1 MAVGRAVL
9 AIVAVAGVSRV
20 VLPRLLRL
28 VTASGRREAFPLA
41 ILLASVGSAWLA
53 TLVGLSMAVGAF
65 LAGLMLAE
73 SEFHHQAYA
82 EIRPVRDVLSGLFF
96 ISLGMLL
103 DVPSV
108 MSQLPAVL
116 AIAALIVVLKS
127 AAATGALLLTR
138 TPLRVAVIAGLC
150 LAQVGE
156 FSFIVGRAGLDSNL
170 LPAGLWQVLLGASIL
185 TMVLTPPLIAA
196 APSVAARLRVR
207 GDGTGPLPE
216 AGIPSLSGHVIVF
229 GFGVGGQIVA
239 RAMREI
245 GVPYLILELN
255 GATVQRMRAE
265 GERIFYGDATSPESL
280 HAAGVL
286 EAAAIVCVMSDPDAA
301 LRMVST
307 ARRMAPNL
315 PIIVRTR
322 YRLEADRLQRMG
334 ATVAVAEELE
344 ASLEV
349 LAQLLA
355 RLQVAGNVIEALLDV
370 FRRESVALRPIRAP
384 RSLPEALP
392 EALGRLHVATH
403 RLEPG
408 HWAIGRTLAETNLRA
423 DTGATVLA
431 IQSGTEYAAVLAPD
445 RGLALGDVLYMVGD
459 DSDIMLARLRL
470 AQGPS

>member
-1 MAVGRAVL
+1 
-9 AIVAVAGVSRV
+9 
-20 VLPRLLRL
+20 
-28 VTASGRREAFPLA
+28 
-41 ILLASVGSAWLA
+41 
-53 TLVGLSMAVGAF
+53 
-65 LAGLMLAE
+65 
-73 SEFHHQAYA
+73 
-82 EIRPVRDVLSGLFF
+82 
-96 ISLGMLL
+96 
-103 DVPSV
+103 
-108 MSQLPAVL
+108 
-116 AIAALIVVLKS
+116 
-127 AAATGALLLTR
+127 
-138 TPLRVAVIAGLC
+138 
-150 LAQVGE
+150 
-156 FSFIVGRAGLDSNL
+156 
-170 LPAGLWQVLLGASIL
+170 
-185 TMVLTPPLIAA
+185 
-196 APSVAARLRVR
+196 
-207 GDGTGPLPE
+207 
-216 AGIPSLSGHVIVF
+216 
-229 GFGVGGQIVA
+229 
-239 RAMREI
+239 
-245 GVPYLILELN
+245 
-255 GATVQRMRAE
+255 MRAE

-408 HWAIGRTLAETNLRA
+408 QWAIGRTLAETNLRA